1 LHLRPNQI
9 IWNLLLNLLIG
20 SGTCGFAASI
30 DKVTNSLVIPQK
42 SILYLA
48 DPLNNFVP
56 AQVLQRLDSFKPIET
71 VVFSKPPGIKTYW
84 FVFSAQNL
92 THEVLWMQIST
103 LFAWEIDIYLIDKDE
118 SHSILG
124 YSGLRR
130 VKRPNK
136 LGHDAFLLPLAQA
149 IETEPRKYLIR
160 VYEPAPFELPLA
172 FGTYETLKDYQQE
185 HDFLLAIFLGMVGI
199 MLFYNLMLY
208 LQFRDPLYLLYLFYV
223 VCVTPVICH
232 GNGFPLLD
240 RLFPAFDWHRY
251 LFTWFFPMYI
261 SIAWFTISYL
271 QLRKRLPLMYASIL
285 ASVALAGLM
294 AVLNFW
300 YETIKLAL
308 FYEVSLGLLVISC
321 LSSGFW
327 LLIKGVQ
334 EARFYVIGWGVLMSS
349 FFIYVGT
356 LYGLLPYNLITRNI
370 TYFAMALELGF
381 FSIALG
387 DRFNQFRL
395 LHKKAQDEL
404 LQQTL
409 QNEQMQKDLNERLAI
424 EVDNKTEE
432 LQRTIRELHLSL
444 AKVQEQTQV
453 ISQQSLEIRQ
463 INEGLESLIEE
474 KTKLIRQQ
482 NEQLKAY
489 AFANSHKVRGPL
501 ARIMGLITLI
511 QVEREKNQG
520 ESYLRMLH
528 QCAGELDDIIREM
541 NGILVE
547 AKIYE

>member
-1 LHLRPNQI
+1 
-9 IWNLLLNLLIG
+9 
-20 SGTCGFAASI
+20 
-30 DKVTNSLVIPQK
+30 
-42 SILYLA
+42 
-48 DPLNNFVP
+48 
-56 AQVLQRLDSFKPIET
+56 
-71 VVFSKPPGIKTYW
+71 
-84 FVFSAQNL
+84 
-92 THEVLWMQIST
+92 
-103 LFAWEIDIYLIDKDE
+103 
-118 SHSILG
+118 
-124 YSGLRR
+124 
-130 VKRPNK
+130 
-136 LGHDAFLLPLAQA
+136 
-149 IETEPRKYLIR
+149 
-160 VYEPAPFELPLA
+160 
-172 FGTYETLKDYQQE
+172 
-185 HDFLLAIFLGMVGI
+185 
-199 MLFYNLMLY
+199 
-208 LQFRDPLYLLYLFYV
+208 
-223 VCVTPVICH
+223 
-232 GNGFPLLD
+232 LLD
-240 RLFPAFDWHRY
+240 RLFPAFDWHRD